1 MTAIQR
7 WLLAL
12 LLTAVA
18 VVVCYLWIDR
28 PLALLAHAH
37 SARRETFVSLTY
49 VPDLLIPL
57 AAGVLYPFTG
67 WVLSPVLAAA
77 AMALSSVTVVTNS
90 LRLRSISLD

>member
-28 PLALLAHAH
+28 PLALFVHTLRAH
-37 SARRETFVSLTY
+37 RETFARFTY
-49 VPDLLIPL
+49 LPDPLIPL
-57 AAGVLYPFTG
+57 ATVAFVALGF
-67 WVLSPVLAAA
+67 WVLA
-77 AMALSSVTVVTNS
+77 
-90 LRLRSISLD
+90 